1 MTLLDEILSF
11 NQDFVEKKGYEPYM
25 TSKFPDKHL
34 VIFTCM
40 DTRIIELL
48 HKAMNIKNGDAKIVK
63 NAGAILTSPFDST
76 MRSLLVAI
84 YQLQADEVYVIGHH
98 DCGMTGLKGETV
110 LGHMKERGV
119 EEQTIEALTHAGLD
133 LEEWLTGFDRVEDSV
148 SRSVGIIKNHPLM
161 DQKVP
166 VHGLVIDPET
176 GKLDLVING
185 YEN

>member
-1 MTLLDEILSF
+1 MTLLDNIMAF
-11 NQDFVEKKGYEPYM
+11 NEEFVEKKEYEPYT
-25 TSKFPDKHL
+25 TSKFPDKRM

-84 YQLQADEVYVIGHH
+84 YQLKADEVFVIGHY
-98 DCGMTGLKGETV
+98 DCGMTGLKGESV
-110 LGHMKERGV
+110 LTNMKKRGV
-119 EEQTIEALTHAGLD
+119 EEKTIETLTNAGID
-133 LEEWLTGFDRVEDSV
+133 LGEWLSGFDRVENSV
-148 SRSVGIIKNHPLM
+148 EKSVGIIKNHPLM
-161 DQKVP
+161 DKKVP

>member
-1 MTLLDEILSF
+1 MTLLDEVLAF
-11 NQDFVEKKGYEPYM
+11 NQEFVEKKAYEPYL
-25 TSKFPDKHL
+25 TSKFPDKRM

-48 HKAMNIKNGDAKIVK
+48 HKAMNIQNGDAKIVK

-84 YQLQADEVYVIGHH
+84 YQLKADEVFVIGHY

-110 LGHMKERGV
+110 LENMKKRGV
-119 EEQTIEALTHAGLD
+119 DENAIETLVHAGIDLD
-133 LEEWLTGFDRVEDSV
+133 EWLSGFDKVESSV
-148 SRSVGIIKNHPLM
+148 KKSVDIIKNHPLM
-161 DQKVP
+161 DKKVP

-176 GKLDLVING
+176 GKLDLIVNG